1 LTGISDKASIAGRLP
16 TLIPKVA
23 MAIRRRSAAVPHQ
36 LNSASNHRRMRRWV
50 APSMA
55 KGSSGTCLNHGF
67 EAVARC
73 ADFFDFADKQHQWA
87 RRLGHGDQ
95 ARPLRDA
102 ASVDFAAS
110 IDAEDFGNIQP
121 MPSDACPSRQDCD
134 EDCIR
139 RQLSG
144 GLKLPLI
151 GKFCPLAAVGRRAPT
166 DSCAA

>member
-1 LTGISDKASIAGRLP
+1 MGCPFDGEG
-16 TLIPKVA
+16 LIRD
-23 MAIRRRSAAVPHQ
+23 M
-36 LNSASNHRRMRRWV
+36 LD
-50 APSMA
+50 
-55 KGSSGTCLNHGF
+55 HGF

-95 ARPLRDA
+95 ARPMRDA

-121 MPSDACPSRQDCD
+121 MPSDACPSRYDCD

-139 RQLSG
+139 CQLSG
-144 GLKLPLI
+144 RLKLALTRKVRP
-151 GKFCPLAAVGRRAPT
+151 FATVGRRAPT
-166 DSCAA
+166 DFYAAVAAGRR

>member
-1 LTGISDKASIAGRLP
+1 MLD
-16 TLIPKVA
+16 
-23 MAIRRRSAAVPHQ
+23 
-36 LNSASNHRRMRRWV
+36 
-50 APSMA
+50 
-55 KGSSGTCLNHGF
+55 HGF

-121 MPSDACPSRQDCD
+121 MPSDACPSRYDGG
-134 EDCIR
+134 EDRIR
-139 RQLSG
+139 FQLSG
-144 GLKLPLI
+144 GLKLTLTR
-151 GKFCPLAAVGRRAPT
+151 KFRPFATVGRRAPT
-166 DSCAA
+166 DSYAAEAVDRRRTSNSRSRTHCSRSGAHAASPPAAVAG